1 MGEGRVA
8 PPLEVSSKNNIIY
21 LFTFGC
27 PSRPCSE
34 GCWWQ
39 RVEATLCCHVWAS
52 HCAGFSWGAQTWKQQ
67 ALVVTVPGLQS
78 TGPVF
83 AACGPTCSS
92 ACGIFLVQGSD
103 LCLLH
108 WQADSL
114 PLSHQGSPAPSLLYL
129 RIPPIFLLQSPW
141 FQVLMVLE
149 SNTQRMNFSARG
161 YNESLSNIFKSFSS
175 HCYVSV
181 LW

>member
-8 PPLEVSSKNNIIY
+8 PSLEVSSKNNFIY
-21 LFTFGC
+21 LFTFSC
-27 PSRPCSE
+27 PSRHCSE

-39 RVEATLCCHVWAS
+39 HVEATLCCHVWAS

-108 WQADSL
+108 WQADST
-114 PLSHQGSPAPSLLYL
+114 PELSRKSSTFSSIPKNSPN
-129 RIPPIFLLQSPW
+129 IFATV
-141 FQVLMVLE
+141 FMVLG
-149 SNTQRMNFSARG
+149 SDGFRVKYPR
-161 YNESLSNIFKSFSS
+161 NEFFCQGIQ
-175 HCYVSV
+175 
-181 LW
+181 

>member
-52 HCAGFSWGAQTWKQQ
+52 HWDSFFRCGAQTLGTQVSI
-67 ALVVTVPGLQS
+67 VV
-78 TGPVF
+78 
-83 AACGPTCSS
+83 AH
-92 ACGIFLVQGSD
+92 D
-103 LCLLH
+103 LCSCGT
-108 WQADSL
+108 WDQ
-114 PLSHQGSPAPSLLYL
+114 
-129 RIPPIFLLQSPW
+129 
-141 FQVLMVLE
+141 
-149 SNTQRMNFSARG
+149 
-161 YNESLSNIFKSFSS
+161 
-175 HCYVSV
+175 
-181 LW
+181 